1 MAILEG
7 GTGTEIC
14 GVGFLQTRV
23 SKNGGTPIAGWCI
36 VVNPITMDDLGG
48 TPIEEG
54 NYFQINVM
62 INSHGREPSISH
74 FPINQTQLSSSDQNP
89 LFMSIEYNG
98 GFYWIV

>member
-48 TPIEEG
+48 PPIEEG

-62 INSHGREPSISH
+62 INSHGRDPSISH

-89 LFMSIEYNG
+89 LFISLY
-98 GFYWIV
+98 